1 MKIKKLFA
9 VVATLFI
16 VCSSTF
22 AFDGNTFWKEYGGGL
37 KNGDSLVHV
46 GVGLNTGIF
55 GGDFKYVIP
64 PINASYERMVHIND
78 TLPFSFGGFAT
89 VFGWGWDSYEFN
101 SNTYEMKPIT
111 ASLTTIGVAATA
123 KYHFNFGIKNLDVY
137 AGFMA
142 GVGIMLGNQVST
154 TAGFLWGTNLGATWF
169 FTDKIAASVD
179 LGYPYLLN
187 AKFTM
192 KF

>member
-78 TLPFSFGGFAT
+78 TLPFSFGGFAS
-89 VFGWGWDSYEFN
+89 VYGWGI
-101 SNTYEMKPIT
+101 EMPDGYDY
-111 ASLTTIGVAATA
+111 TTMSFKYKTISFTNIGAAATA

-142 GVGIMLGNQVST
+142 GVSIVFADT
-154 TAGFLWGTNLGATWF
+154 TGAGFLWGTNLGATWF